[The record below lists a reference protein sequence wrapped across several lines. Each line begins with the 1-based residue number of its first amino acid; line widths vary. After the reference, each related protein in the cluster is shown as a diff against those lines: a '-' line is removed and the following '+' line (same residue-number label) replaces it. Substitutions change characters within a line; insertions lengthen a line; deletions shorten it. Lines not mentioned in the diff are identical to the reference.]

1 MTTNQVSTP
10 RRHSSLTIAIL
21 TAFAVTAS
29 AAAAPPARPLAG
41 SIPLRTGAV
50 QTAVKTP
57 AQVEAALATVAQAP
71 DRHFVIQ
78 FNEPV
83 SDQTRARL
91 AAAGVTLHAYLG
103 NFAYFAARAAN
114 LQVAAVVQTG
124 TVRDILPVQAEWKLH
139 PALLQGT
146 PPSWSI
152 VDVKAVAA
160 PEKRPDAEGESD
172 QESTQPAAAQPQAGA
187 ELQVAAYVMYHPDV
201 PLNPDGVQLALRHG
215 ALIRSVV
222 RSANMLVVEMPL
234 ANIQN
239 LAGEDAV
246 QWIEP
251 PIPAFQENNGENR
264 VRTGADIVQAA
275 PYNLDGQG
283 VTVLVYDGG
292 YIRTTH
298 LDFQNR
304 AVNGAGEP
312 ACETVSDHST
322 HVAGTIGGAGIANPA
337 HKGMAP
343 AVNIVSYAFNT
354 GNPPDCSLTAGFL
367 YTDPGD
373 IESNYTWAI
382 VNYGAHIANNSIGT
396 NTAPNG
402 FDCSWE
408 GNYGA
413 TDVVIDN
420 IVRGTPGVTNGQP
433 FRVVWANGN
442 ERQGTARCGSTY
454 RTTAPPACA
463 KNHIT
468 VGALNSNDDSV
479 TSFTSWGPAD
489 DGRMKPDISAPGCQ
503 VGGDAGVT
511 SCASSSDTGYTS
523 KCGTSMASPTVCG
536 LGALLLQDYRVQ
548 FPGRPDFRNS
558 TLKIL
563 LAHTAV
569 DLFNP
574 GPDNQTGYGSVR
586 IQPAVDFMRTGNFL
600 EAEVGQSGSYNVLV
614 VVAPGDPVFKAT
626 LAWDDVPGTP
636 NVNPVLVNDLDL
648 VVFDP
653 NNVRRYP
660 WTLDL
665 NNPGAPAVQTQENHV
680 DNIEQVF
687 VASPTPGV
695 WRVEVRG
702 FNVPQG
708 PQPFSL
714 CASPLLVN
722 CSSAGVMLLNRG
734 TYKCQ
739 TQADLRVVDCDLN
752 TNDNLVETVTVTI
765 ASSTEPGGES
775 VLLTETGPQTADFR
789 GSINLSTTNAAGV
802 LQVAHGDTLTA
813 TYIDADDGQGGFNI
827 PRTANANVDCV
838 PPVIS
843 NVAVSNIGPRTA
855 TITFNTSEPCSAVVR
870 YGTACGAL
878 NSDVSRTS
886 LQTAHSFTLTG
897 LADDTQHFFA
907 IEVTD
912 IADNQTIDDNG
923 GSCYTFTTTEIPDPY
938 TEEFLG
944 DFDLQNTSLLWSPNG
959 SIDVYALCTAPAFTF
974 PTDPAGGTN
983 LTLADNG
990 TATITLGGG
999 QQVSLYGVNYGT
1011 FHIGAN
1017 GYITF
1022 NTADTDSTPTFADHF
1037 NRPRISALFANLNP
1051 ALGGTVSWKQ
1061 LADRVAVTFEN
1072 VPIAS
1077 TTNSNSFQYELFF
1090 DGRIRLTFLTVQATS
1105 GITGLS
1111 AGGGIPADF
1120 AESNL
1125 SSFPSCGPQPPS
1137 AASRTVET
1145 PINSPITIALIAGD
1159 DGQPGPLSY
1168 IITSLPTL
1176 TTLKDTGNNYV
1187 ITAGDLPY
1195 TLSGGG
1201 NQVTYETGG
1210 TVGVDSFQFK
1220 ANDGGTSPTGGDSN
1234 IATVTV
1240 NVQPVL
1246 TLPFFEPF
1254 PATSFDT
1261 NKWAFVRTATIDTV
1275 GLSEP
1280 SEPYSARFNGDPSGS
1295 DEIRTHLF
1303 NLASVPAVR
1312 LSYFYQQRGGGE
1324 SPDAN
1329 DDLFIEYQDSGGNWQ
1344 LLQQHLGAD
1353 PDMTTYAQVSMLLPA
1368 PALHSAFRLRIR
1380 NTATAGAFDD
1390 WFVDDIRLVEANA
1403 PTANNANV
1411 TIPFNTPTNITL
1423 VASDPTNDPLSYI
1436 IESLPTNGALA
1447 DVGNGNSPINTV
1459 PYTLVGGGNVVRYT
1473 PNLNYGGPDAF
1484 TFKANDGTYDSNTAT
1499 VSILVEP
1506 VLALPFVDQFPTTTF
1521 DPAKWQTVTNAT
1533 IDDVGINEPSAPY
1546 SARFNGNPT
1555 ANGDSIISY
1564 PINLAGQTSVRL
1576 TYWYQIRG
1584 GGDSPE
1590 AGDDLFI
1597 EYRDSGG
1604 NWQLLQQHL
1613 GSGPDM
1619 TTYEQVTMMLPPAA
1633 MHAGFRLRIRSN
1645 GTAGAFDDWFV
1656 DDIGI
1661 VEANAPTATSTVE
1674 TVSENTVL
1682 SAGLPA
1688 TDPQNDPLTY
1698 RIETLPTNGLLKDPN
1713 GAVIGSAPYVLS
1725 GGGSVVLYKPAFN
1738 YAGTDQ
1744 FTWTAN
1750 DGTYTSNVAQ
1760 VAITIGGPQP
1770 VLTFPLNSNPGWTT
1784 EGEWAF
1790 GQPTGGGTG
1799 NRDPTG
1805 GYTGTN
1811 VYGYNLNGNYPNS
1824 MPATLWLT
1832 TTALDLTGVTGVQLR
1847 FRRWLGIESST
1858 FDKAFIEVSNN
1869 GTTWA
1874 NVWTHSGATISEAAW
1889 SLQTYSISATADNQ
1903 STVYIRWGLGPTD
1916 ASVTYPGWNIDD
1928 VEIWGL
1934 VPSTCGP
1941 TVPGD
1946 LNGDSLVNGDDIQ
1959 GMASAMIDPF
1969 LLTPA
1974 QTCAADVNQDNA
1986 INSLDI
1992 PAMVTKLLSP

>member
-855 TITFNTSEPCSAVVR
+855 TVTFNTDEPATGRVR
-870 YGTACGAL
+870 WSTDCGSLSSTASGAGTQ
-878 NSDVSRTS
+878 TS
-886 LQTAHSFTLTG
+886 HSILLTG
-897 LADDTQHFFA
+897 LDPNSQYHFA
-907 IEVTD
+907 VDATD
-912 IADNQTIDDNG
+912 AGDNLSTDDNG
-923 GSCYTFTTTEIPDPY
+923 GTCYSFMTPDVPDFFTEIFTAGDNDLDNRTILFTPDPGISRY
-938 TEEFLG
+938 KGCSFVIGTL
-944 DFDLQNTSLLWSPNG
+944 
-959 SIDVYALCTAPAFTF
+959 
-974 PTDPAGGTN
+974 PTNPAGGTQI
-983 LTLADNG
+983 TSWTG
-990 TATITLGGG
+990 TADDGNTLITLSGGAT
-999 QQVSLYGVNYGT
+999 VSLYGVSYNQFFVGT
-1011 FHIGAN
+1011 N

-1022 NTADTDSTPTFADHF
+1022 NTGDTTYTESLAAHF
-1037 NRPRISALFANLNP
+1037 NRPRISALFDDLNP
-1051 ALGGTVSWKQ
+1051 GTGGSVTWKQ
-1061 LADRVAVTFEN
+1061 LADRVAVTWLN
-1072 VPIAS
+1072 VPEYN
-1077 TTNSNSFQYELFF
+1077 TSNQNTFQIELYF
-1090 DGRIRLTFLTVQATS
+1090 DGRISMNYLAVAATDGLAGLSDGSGLSPDFTETDLSALTS
-1105 GITGLS
+1105 G
-1111 AGGGIPADF
+1111 
-1120 AESNL
+1120 
-1125 SSFPSCGPQPPS
+1125 CGPLPPS
-1137 AASRTVET
+1137 AAGTSFSVPVNQVQSVTL
-1145 PINSPITIALIAGD
+1145 PASDPNGD
-1159 DGQPGPLSY
+1159 PLTY
-1168 IITSLPTL
+1168 IIVSLPPNGQ
-1176 TTLKDTGNNYV
+1176 LKDPNGGLIGAV
-1187 ITAGDLPY
+1187 PY
-1195 TLSGGG
+1195 TLLAGG
-1201 NQVTYETGG
+1201 NQVLYKGAFNYQ
-1210 TVGVDSFQFK
+1210 GVDVFTYK
-1220 ANDGGTSPTGGDSN
+1220 ANDGG
-1234 IATVTV
+1234 
-1240 NVQPVL
+1240 L
-1246 TLPFFEPF
+1246 
-1254 PATSFDT
+1254 
-1261 NKWAFVRTATIDTV
+1261 
-1275 GLSEP
+1275 
-1280 SEPYSARFNGDPSGS
+1280 
-1295 DEIRTHLF
+1295 
-1303 NLASVPAVR
+1303 
-1312 LSYFYQQRGGGE
+1312 
-1324 SPDAN
+1324 
-1329 DDLFIEYQDSGGNWQ
+1329 
-1344 LLQQHLGAD
+1344 
-1353 PDMTTYAQVSMLLPA
+1353 
-1368 PALHSAFRLRIR
+1368 
-1380 NTATAGAFDD
+1380 
-1390 WFVDDIRLVEANA
+1390 
-1403 PTANNANV
+1403 
-1411 TIPFNTPTNITL
+1411 
-1423 VASDPTNDPLSYI
+1423 
-1436 IESLPTNGALA
+1436 
-1447 DVGNGNSPINTV
+1447 
-1459 PYTLVGGGNVVRYT
+1459 
-1473 PNLNYGGPDAF
+1473 
-1484 TFKANDGTYDSNTAT
+1484 DSNTANASAT
-1499 VSILVEP
+1499 V
-1506 VLALPFVDQFPTTTF
+1506 
-1521 DPAKWQTVTNAT
+1521 
-1533 IDDVGINEPSAPY
+1533 
-1546 SARFNGNPT
+1546 
-1555 ANGDSIISY
+1555 
-1564 PINLAGQTSVRL
+1564 
-1576 TYWYQIRG
+1576 
-1584 GGDSPE
+1584 
-1590 AGDDLFI
+1590 
-1597 EYRDSGG
+1597 
-1604 NWQLLQQHL
+1604 
-1613 GSGPDM
+1613 
-1619 TTYEQVTMMLPPAA
+1619 
-1633 MHAGFRLRIRSN
+1633 
-1645 GTAGAFDDWFV
+1645 
-1656 DDIGI
+1656 
-1661 VEANAPTATSTVE
+1661 
-1674 TVSENTVL
+1674 
-1682 SAGLPA
+1682 
-1688 TDPQNDPLTY
+1688 
-1698 RIETLPTNGLLKDPN
+1698 
-1713 GAVIGSAPYVLS
+1713 
-1725 GGGSVVLYKPAFN
+1725 
-1738 YAGTDQ
+1738 
-1744 FTWTAN
+1744 
-1750 DGTYTSNVAQ
+1750 
-1760 VAITIGGPQP
+1760 GGPQP
-1770 VLTFPLNSNPGWTT
+1770 VYSFPLDSDPGWARDPD
-1784 EGEWAF
+1784 WAF
-1790 GQPTGGGTG
+1790 GTPSGTCG
-1799 NRDPTG
+1799 DPSG
-1805 GYTGTN
+1805 GYTGSN
-1811 VYGYNLNGNYPNS
+1811 VFGYNLNGCYPNNLT
-1824 MPATLWLT
+1824 PTRYLT
-1832 TTALDLTGVTGVQLR
+1832 TSALDLTGVTGVQLR
-1847 FRRWLGIESST
+1847 FRRWLGIESAT
-1858 FDKAFIEVSNN
+1858 FDKAYVDVSTN
-1869 GTTWA
+1869 GTTWT
-1874 NVWTHSGATISEAAW
+1874 NVWSHSGPTLNEQTW
-1889 SLQTYSISATADNQ
+1889 SLQTYNLPSASNAP
-1903 STVYIRWGLGPTD
+1903 TVYIRWGMGTTD
-1916 ASVTYPGWNIDD
+1916 SSVVYQGWNIDD
-1928 VEIWGL
+1928 VEILGL
-1934 VPSTCGP
+1934 LPAVCGP

-1959 GMASAMIDPF
+1959 GMANAVIDPF

-1986 INSLDI
+1986 IDTLDI
-1992 PAMVTKLLSP
+1992 PAMVTKLLGP